1 MNMIEKIC
9 LKGYEKHILWK
20 LTAILSKNP
29 MKNIRK
35 YILMT
40 FFGVKILTYGK
51 KISLKGCKDQIHKA
65 SKKHQRFRNK
75 HKRNIRD
82 VLRKMLENRDMIEQI

>member
-1 MNMIEKIC
+1 
-9 LKGYEKHILWK
+9 
-20 LTAILSKNP
+20 

-35 YILMT
+35 YIFNDL
-40 FFGVKILTYGK
+40 FLGK
-51 KISLKGCKDQIHKA
+51 NSYIWPKQKSNKCKDQIHKA

-82 VLRKMLENRDMIEQI
+82 V

>member
-9 LKGYEKHILWK
+9 LKGYEKHILLK

-35 YILMT
+35 YIFNNDL
-40 FFGVKILTYGK
+40 FLGK
-51 KISLKGCKDQIHKA
+51 NSYIWKKKCKD
-65 SKKHQRFRNK
+65 
-75 HKRNIRD
+75 
-82 VLRKMLENRDMIEQI
+82 

>member
-9 LKGYEKHILWK
+9 LKGYEKHILLK

-35 YILMT
+35 YIFNDL
-40 FFGVKILTYGK
+40 FLG
-51 KISLKGCKDQIHKA
+51 
-65 SKKHQRFRNK
+65 
-75 HKRNIRD
+75 
-82 VLRKMLENRDMIEQI
+82 